1 MISVFFTEQIYC
13 IRFYNL
19 YLGFISV
26 KCVLKLKF
34 KRFNYCKYLLNEPL
48 AVKKTMENLDK
59 TDLLILK
66 HLQENSN
73 INTKDLASKLFL
85 TVTPV
90 YERIKRLERDGFIT
104 KYVALLDRKKMNR
117 GMTVFCNVRLKE
129 HAKNVGS
136 NFVKDIVA
144 LPEIIECYNIAG
156 DYDFMLKILVQDMAS
171 YQDFVM
177 NKLSTIEN
185 IGNTNSIFVMG
196 EIKHSTALEF

>member
-1 MISVFFTEQIYC
+1 
-13 IRFYNL
+13 
-19 YLGFISV
+19 
-26 KCVLKLKF
+26 
-34 KRFNYCKYLLNEPL
+34 
-48 AVKKTMENLDK
+48 MENLDNI
-59 TDLLILK
+59 DLQILK

-73 INTKDLASKLFL
+73 INTKELASKLFL

-90 YERIKRLERDGFIT
+90 YERIKRLERDGYIM
-104 KYVALLDRKKMNR
+104 KYVALLDKKKLNL

-156 DYDFMLKILVQDMAS
+156 DYDFMLKILVEDMSS

-185 IGNTNSIFVMG
+185 IGNTQSVFVMG
-196 EIKHSTALEF
+196 EIKHSTALAI

>member
-1 MISVFFTEQIYC
+1 MFFTEQIYF

-19 YLGFISV
+19 YLRFISV
-26 KCVLKLKF
+26 KCILKVTL
-34 KRFNYCKYLLNEPL
+34 KRFNYCEFLLNEPL

-90 YERIKRLERDGFIT
+90 YERIKRLERDGYIT
-104 KYVALLDRKKMNR
+104 KYVALLDKKKMNR

>member
-1 MISVFFTEQIYC
+1 
-13 IRFYNL
+13 
-19 YLGFISV
+19 
-26 KCVLKLKF
+26 
-34 KRFNYCKYLLNEPL
+34 
-48 AVKKTMENLDK
+48 MENIDNI
-59 TDLLILK
+59 DLQILQ
-66 HLQENSN
+66 HLQEDSN
-73 INTKDLASKLFL
+73 INIKELAAKLFL

-90 YERIKRLERDGFIT
+90 YERIKRLERDGFIM
-104 KYVALLDRKKMNR
+104 KYVALLNKKKLNL

-156 DYDFMLKILVQDMAS
+156 DYDFMLKILVEDMSS

-185 IGNTNSIFVMG
+185 IGNTQRVFVMG
-196 EIKHSTALEF
+196 EIKHSTALAI

>member
-1 MISVFFTEQIYC
+1 
-13 IRFYNL
+13 
-19 YLGFISV
+19 
-26 KCVLKLKF
+26 
-34 KRFNYCKYLLNEPL
+34 
-48 AVKKTMENLDK
+48 MENLDK
-59 TDLLILK
+59 TDLMILK
-66 HLQENSN
+66 YLQEDCN

-90 YERIKRLERDGFIT
+90 YERIKRLERDGYIT
-104 KYVALLDRKKMNR
+104 KYVALLDKKKMNR

>member
-1 MISVFFTEQIYC
+1 
-13 IRFYNL
+13 
-19 YLGFISV
+19 
-26 KCVLKLKF
+26 
-34 KRFNYCKYLLNEPL
+34 
-48 AVKKTMENLDK
+48 MENLDK

-66 HLQENSN
+66 ELQQNSN
-73 INTKDLASKLFL
+73 INTKDLASKLCL

-90 YERIKRLERDGFIT
+90 YERIKRLERDGYIT
-104 KYVALLDRKKMNR
+104 KYVALLDKKKMNR
-117 GMTVFCNVRLKE
+117 SMIVFCNVRLKE

-156 DYDFMLKILVQDMAS
+156 DYDFMLKIMVQDMAS

-196 EIKHSTALEF
+196 EIKHSTALAF